1 MRRPRADLHD
11 GSDCGEARIRAKMLA
26 GPRAEPRLTRRKI
39 AKGRA
44 TFTDSNEQGVF
55 MHVAKRRT
63 VSAALGAALV
73 ALCTTGLN
81 SALAT
86 EKAAAVRA
94 SAQAQSG
101 GSTLAVANNILNRW
115 EAIAQAAGVHSAI
128 WRELFGTQLNQMSE
142 QALRRL
148 EMVSAEGS
156 PKAAYARFTEAFAGA
171 QMQRFAS
178 EESAKTVLK
187 DLGSTSIDQV
197 FIRSPRVEWST
208 CARAAAARDRS
219 PPGTARLLFL
229 QRQPVMVVADR
240 CERHRG
246 TGRSARRRCHGLSR
260 DVHDGRGRDVGR
272 GRTSAAVATVT
283 AVGPTAAGNLLVWG
297 GAGSPPTS
305 SALNFSAGQTLAN
318 TTVIPAGGRSG
329 GALDFTVRYNGPSG
343 QADIVVDVVGYF
355 VQSGATALQ
364 CNLPD
369 GQRHGHVQIP
379 RTGTNFQ
386 LSFPSCTTGYTAT
399 GYGCGYAGAIPAA
412 AYLQESSPFWGYC
425 NWFTIRDHAQPVE
438 LFRRNAVLPR
448 SGTVTG

>member
-63 VSAALGAALV
+63 MSAALGATLV

-94 SAQAQSG
+94 SAQAQSS

-115 EAIAQAAGVHSAI
+115 EAIAQAAGAHSAV

-187 DLGSTSIDQV
+187 DLGSTTNDQV
-197 FIRSPRVEWST
+197 FIPITPCRVVDTRASSGGTGPISAGNERDFYFYNVNPSWSWQT
-208 CARAAAARDRS
+208 GASGIGAQGGQPGVAVTVCPGTTTTAGGGTLGAAA
-219 PPGTARLLFL
+219 P
-229 QRQPVMVVADR
+229 
-240 CERHRG
+240 
-246 TGRSARRRCHGLSR
+246 
-260 DVHDGRGRDVGR
+260 
-272 GRTSAAVATVT
+272 SAAVATVT

-343 QADIVVDVVGYF
+343 QAEIVVDVVGYF

-364 CNLPD
+364 CNLQTAN
-369 GQRHGHVQIP
+369 GTGTSNFA
-379 RTGTNFQ
+379 TGTNFQ
-386 LSFPSCTTGYTAT
+386 LNFPSCTTGYTAT

-425 NWFTIRDHAQPVE
+425 NWF
-438 LFRRNAVLPR
+438 NN
-448 SGTVTG
+448 SGTTLNRSSFSAETRCCRVPGQ